1 MSERRK
7 LVSYECLKC
16 GHVGSAEDAKNHAV
30 TVGCRNFRVT
40 TLVVS
45 ENGRVVDELVEVFQ
59 LGGTNRA

>member
-30 TVGCRNFRVT
+30 TVGCRHFRVT

-59 LGGTNRA
+59 LGGANRA